1 MTITICRL
9 TAAEVEARLDELA
22 SLLHACVED
31 GASVNFIQPYAH
43 EDAMRFW
50 VRKVLPRVSD
60 QELTVLAAEHD
71 GRIVGSV
78 QLDCDTPPN
87 QVHRADI
94 KKLLVHPAF
103 QRRGIGRRLM
113 KEAEAVAR
121 GLRRTLLTLDT
132 RSGDKGEPLYLSVGF
147 IAAGTIPAYSR
158 DAMSERLDAATFMYK
173 PLTSAFDAAPPL
185 SLDFSRTIDKS

>member
-1 MTITICRL
+1 MSTDVSISQF
-9 TAAEVEARLDELA
+9 AATEVEARLDELA
-22 SLLHACVED
+22 ALLHACVED
-31 GASVNFIQPYAH
+31 GASINFIHPYSLD
-43 EDAMRFW
+43 DARRFW
-50 VRKVLPRVSD
+50 AGKVLPRVGVGG
-60 QELTVLAAEHD
+60 LTVLAAEQD

-87 QVHRADI
+87 QAHRADV

-113 KEAEAVAR
+113 AEIEAAAR
-121 GLRRTLLTLDT
+121 RLGRSLLTLDT

-158 DAMSERLDAATFMYK
+158 DARIDRLDAATFMYK
-173 PLTSAFDAAPPL
+173 PLDS
-185 SLDFSRTIDKS
+185 DFSETMPAAIDLPFH

>member
-1 MTITICRL
+1 MTDISISRL
-9 TAAEVEARLDELA
+9 AAAEVEARLDEL
-22 SLLHACVED
+22 SGLLHACVEE
-31 GASVNFIQPYAH
+31 GASINFIHPYSL
-43 EDAMRFW
+43 EDARRFW
-50 VRKVLPRVSD
+50 ARKVLPRVSD
-60 QELTVLAAEHD
+60 QELTVLVAEQD

-94 KKLLVHPAF
+94 KKLLVHPDF

-113 KEAEAVAR
+113 ADIETIAR
-121 GLRRTLLTLDT
+121 RYGRSLLTLDT

-158 DAMSERLDAATFMYK
+158 DARSDRLDAATFMYK
-173 PLTSAFDAAPPL
+173 PL
-185 SLDFSRTIDKS
+185 